1 MFFLALT
8 ALLDSLRPQPCETGS
23 SLCRTPSKLRFVV
36 LYAGIA
42 LAAIGSAGTRF
53 TVATMGANQFDKPE
67 DQGIFFNWYFFTT
80 YVGALISATAI
91 VYIEDSVSWGLGYGL
106 CVVDT
111 LIGLA
116 MFLLGKRFY
125 CHDKPQGSPFM
136 GLARVLVATIRK
148 RKVLLSSKSEDY
160 YHGCDGMPM
169 KAAAMPK
176 KSFGY
181 GISQFTFFQ
190 SCENHYGIRCFKEKK
205 KETTNMLHSSFK
217 L

>member
-1 MFFLALT
+1 
-8 ALLDSLRPQPCETGS
+8 
-23 SLCRTPSKLRFVV
+23 
-36 LYAGIA
+36 
-42 LAAIGSAGTRF
+42 
-53 TVATMGANQFDKPE
+53 
-67 DQGIFFNWYFFTT
+67 
-80 YVGALISATAI
+80 
-91 VYIEDSVSWGLGYGL
+91 LGYGL

-136 GLARVLVATIRK
+136 GLARVLVATIRT

-176 KSFGY
+176 KSIGY

>member
-1 MFFLALT
+1 
-8 ALLDSLRPQPCETGS
+8 
-23 SLCRTPSKLRFVV
+23 
-36 LYAGIA
+36 
-42 LAAIGSAGTRF
+42 
-53 TVATMGANQFDKPE
+53 
-67 DQGIFFNWYFFTT
+67 
-80 YVGALISATAI
+80 
-91 VYIEDSVSWGLGYGL
+91 LGYGL

-190 SCENHYGIRCFKEKK
+190 SCENHYGIRCFKENKKRKK
-205 KETTNMLHSSFK
+205 KQLTCCTLLLNFDYHITHVPV
-217 L
+217 